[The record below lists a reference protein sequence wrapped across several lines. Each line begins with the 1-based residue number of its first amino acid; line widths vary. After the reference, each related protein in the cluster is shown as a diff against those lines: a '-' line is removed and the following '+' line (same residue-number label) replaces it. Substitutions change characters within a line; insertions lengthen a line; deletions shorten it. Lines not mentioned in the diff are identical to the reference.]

1 MRFTFSLFPLRLSLR
16 QDLPEKAVIRKKAH
30 ALTIL
35 TVGWIGVSAF
45 AYFAYKFG
53 KEDGDSS
60 WVSAAIWVWR
70 AHAVFALVT
79 LLFWLIEKPSE
90 VRYVREPAEDEEDA

>member
-1 MRFTFSLFPLRLSLR
+1 VRFTFSLFPLRLKLR

-30 ALTIL
+30 ALTVL
-35 TVGWIGVSAF
+35 TGAWIGVSAF
-45 AYFAYKFG
+45 AYFGYKSG

-70 AHAVFALVT
+70 AHAVFALMA

-90 VRYVREPAEDEEDA
+90 VRYIKEPADHEPDA